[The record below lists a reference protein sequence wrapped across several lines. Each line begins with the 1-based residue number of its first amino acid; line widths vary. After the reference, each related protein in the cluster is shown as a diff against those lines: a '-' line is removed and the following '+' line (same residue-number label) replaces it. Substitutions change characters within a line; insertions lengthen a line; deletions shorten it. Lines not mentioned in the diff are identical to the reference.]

1 MFSRL
6 RHPVRAIRGSFGT
19 PGLIVA
25 VIALIAALGGTAI
38 ASGGLSGAEKKL
50 IKKEAEKQAKK
61 FAKAGPQG
69 APGALGA
76 PGPKGANGAP
86 GEKGAKG
93 DNGTN
98 GTNGS
103 PWTAG
108 GTLPVGATETGSIA
122 GDSLS
127 SETPAVVRTDVPI
140 SFSIP
145 LAEALDDE
153 HVLVIYESAAVPT
166 ACENPAHPD
175 PASAANP
182 EATSG
187 YLCVYLASDTSES
200 TSHTV
205 NVASATTDEGAST
218 AGADLVLIGG
228 EAGWPFHG
236 TWAVTG

>member
-61 FAKAGPQG
+61 FAVAGPQG
-69 APGALGA
+69 APGA
-76 PGPKGANGAP
+76 PGPKGAP
-86 GEKGAKG
+86 GEKGTKG
-93 DNGTN
+93 DNGTNGTN

-108 GTLPVGATETGSIA
+108 GTLPSGATETGSIA

-145 LAEALDDE
+145 LAEGLDDE
-153 HVLVIYESAAVPT
+153 HVLVIYENAAVPS
-166 ACENPAHPD
+166 ACENPGHPD
-175 PASAANP
+175 PASAVNP
-182 EATSG
+182 EASSG

-200 TSHTV
+200 TTHTV
-205 NVASATTDEGAST
+205 HVASATTDEGAST
-218 AGADLVLIGG
+218 AGAVLVLIGG
-228 EAGWPFHG
+228 EAGWPFQG